1 MSKKEKELSIL
12 RHSAAHLLAHAVQEL
27 YPETILTIGPAT
39 KEGFFYDM
47 YLTKNFKEEDLPLFE
62 KRMHEIAARNLPLTH
77 EQMPKEKAREIFAKN
92 PFKMELINEIPG
104 DTVGISRQ
112 GDFYDL
118 CRGGHVENTG
128 DIKFFKLTGL
138 SGAYWRAD
146 KEKPALLRISGTAF
160 LSQEDMDA
168 EQKRKEEAAL
178 YDHRRLGK
186 QLDYFS
192 FQPEGVGF
200 PFFHPKGKTIYNLLV
215 SYLRGLQ
222 QKESY
227 QEISTPTALSAE
239 LWKRSGHWNHYKDNM
254 YFTNIDEHSYA
265 IKPMNCP
272 GAFLVYN
279 DHPHSY
285 RELPMRLSEFGH
297 VHRHELSGVLH
308 GLMRVRAFTQDD
320 AHIICTPEQLEH
332 EILHCIE
339 MTTKV
344 YKKFGFNEINV
355 AVSTKPK
362 NAMGSDSDELWKKAT
377 DALCSALDTM
387 KLPYTIQEGEGAF
400 YGPKI
405 EFIIHDS
412 MGRNWQCGTVQVDCF
427 QPENFDMTYVSNTGA
442 KERPV
447 IIHRAIYGS
456 LERFFAILLEHHK
469 GHLPFWLSPVQVKIL
484 TITDDQKEYAYAI
497 LKELQKEGLRATV
510 DETNDQI
517 SGKIKTAQLD
527 KIPWMLVLGAKEVAQ
542 NTVTLRYQDG
552 KQEFGL
558 TVPALISKARDLQ
571 AI

>member
-27 YPETILTIGPAT
+27 YPDTILTIGPAT
-39 KEGFFYDM
+39 KDGFFYDM
-47 YLTKNFKEEDLPLFE
+47 LPTKNFKEEDLALFE
-62 KRMHEIAARNLPLTH
+62 KRMHEISERNLALTH
-77 EQMPKEKAREIFAKN
+77 EQMPKDKARQIFAKN

-118 CRGGHVENTG
+118 CRGGHVEKTG

-146 KEKPALLRISGTAF
+146 KEKQPLLRISGTAF
-160 LSQEDMDA
+160 LSQEDMD
-168 EQKRKEEAAL
+168 EDTRRKEEAAM

-186 QLDYFS
+186 QLDFFS

-200 PFFHPKGKTIYNLLV
+200 PFFHPKGKLVYNLLV
-215 SYLRGLQ
+215 SYLRDLQ
-222 QKESY
+222 QQEQY
-227 QEISTPTALSAE
+227 QEISTPTALSDQ
-239 LWKRSGHWNHYKDNM
+239 LWKRSGHWSHYKDNM

-265 IKPMNCP
+265 VKPMNCP
-272 GAFLVYN
+272 GAFLIYN
-279 DHPHSY
+279 DRPHSY

-308 GLMRVRAFTQDD
+308 GLMRVRSFTQDD
-320 AHIICTPEQLEH
+320 AHIFCTPQQLEQ
-332 EILHCIE
+332 EIKHCIDL
-339 MTTKV
+339 TVKV
-344 YKKFGFNEINV
+344 YKKFGFNDLTV

-362 NAMGSDSDELWKKAT
+362 NAMGSDELWKKAT
-377 DALCSALDTM
+377 DALCTSLDAM
-387 KLPYTIQEGEGAF
+387 KIPYTIQEGEGAF

-412 MGRNWQCGTVQVDCF
+412 MGRKWQCGTVQVDFF
-427 QPENFDMTYVSNTGA
+427 QPENFDMTFVNNTGA

-456 LERFFAILLEHHK
+456 LERFFAILLEHYK
-469 GHLPFWLSPVQVKIL
+469 GHLPLWLSPTQVKIL
-484 TITDDQKEYAYAI
+484 TITDEQKDYAYKVA
-497 LKELQKEGLRATV
+497 KELQAAGLRTVV
-510 DETNDQI
+510 DETSDQI

-527 KIPWMLVLGAKEVAQ
+527 KIPWMLVIGGKEVTQ
-542 NTVTLRYQDG
+542 QTVTLRYQDG
-552 KQEFGL
+552 KQEFGV
-558 TVPALISKARDLQ
+558 TVPGLIAKARDLQ

>member
-27 YPETILTIGPAT
+27 YPGTILTIGPAT

-47 YLTKNFKEEDLPLFE
+47 LPAKNFKEEDLPIIE
-62 KRMHEIAARNLPLTH
+62 ERMHEIEKRNLAITH
-77 EQMPKEKAREIFAKN
+77 EQMEKSKARAIFANN

-118 CRGGHVENTG
+118 CRGGHVEKTG

-138 SGAYWRAD
+138 SGSYWRAD
-146 KEKPALLRISGTAF
+146 KEKQALQRISGTAF
-160 LSQEDMDA
+160 LTQEDMDA
-168 EQKRKEEAAL
+168 EEKRKEEAL
-178 YDHRRLGK
+178 MYDHRRLGK

-200 PFFHPKGKTIYNLLV
+200 PFFHPKGKLIFNLLV

-222 QKESY
+222 QKEQY
-227 QEISTPTALSAE
+227 QEISTPTMLSAD

-254 YFTNIDEHSYA
+254 YFCMIDDTSYA

-279 DHPHSY
+279 DRPHSY

-320 AHIICTPEQLEH
+320 AHIICRPDQVEQ
-332 EILHCIE
+332 EIVNVINLVY
-339 MTTKV
+339 TV
-344 YKKFGFNEINV
+344 YKKFGFNDFSV
-355 AVSTKPK
+355 AVSTKPEK
-362 NAMGSDSDELWKKAT
+362 SIGSEDPWKKAT
-377 DALCSALDTM
+377 QSLCSALENL
-387 KLPYTIQEGEGAF
+387 KIPYTIQEGEGAF

-412 MGRNWQCGTVQVDCF
+412 MGRKWQCGTVQVDCF
-427 QPENFDMTYVSNTGA
+427 QPENFDMTYVSSNGT

-447 IIHRAIYGS
+447 VIHRAIYGS

-469 GHLPFWLSPVQVKIL
+469 GHLPFWLSPVQIKVL
-484 TITDDQKEYAYAI
+484 TITDDQLDYAFKIA
-497 LKELQKEGLRATV
+497 KQLQEAGLRVVV
-510 DETNDQI
+510 DESGDQI
-517 SGKIKTAQLD
+517 SAKIKTAQLE
-527 KIPWMLVLGAKEVAQ
+527 KTPWMLVVGGKEAAQ
-542 NTVTLRYQDG
+542 ETVTLRYQDG

-558 TVPALISKARDLQ
+558 SLKDILKKAQDLQ
-571 AI
+571 AV